1 MSVIDKQV
9 NLGKNLYQINANT
22 LRGIAELQRDNVE
35 KYFELNKAYVEQL
48 PSVDSFKAFV
58 ELQREYNQNIWD
70 GVKSTVKT
78 QSDIVREALEE
89 SGQVL
94 KKAFVAEKPKPVK
107 AKAKGK
113 AKAKAKAKPA
123 SKAKAKIKA
132 VETPESVTH

>member
-1 MSVIDKQV
+1 MSVIEKQV

-58 ELQREYNQNIWD
+58 ELQREYNQSIWE
-70 GVKSTVKT
+70 GVKSSVKF
-78 QSDIVREALEE
+78 QSDIVRGALEE

-94 KKAFVAEKPKPVK
+94 KQAFTAEPVK
-107 AKAKGK
+107 PAKAKVKRTKK
-113 AKAKAKAKPA
+113 AKTA
-123 SKAKAKIKA
+123 SKAKAKVKA
-132 VETPESVTH
+132 VATPESVTH